1 MFSETYNI
9 FPVDENTMI
18 NSSSA
23 YLFENLTIKQTEKK
37 FINLCTSSIKCV
49 NSSFDR
55 KDGFQSS
62 WTDSWQWD
70 CIVTSTNQ
78 TIQIMRLECDLIF

>member
-37 FINLCTSSIKCV
+37 NL
-49 NSSFDR
+49 
-55 KDGFQSS
+55 
-62 WTDSWQWD
+62 
-70 CIVTSTNQ
+70 
-78 TIQIMRLECDLIF
+78 LIYVLQALNV

>member
-23 YLFENLTIKQTEKK
+23 YLFENLKIKQIEK
-37 FINLCTSSIKCV
+37 
-49 NSSFDR
+49 
-55 KDGFQSS
+55 
-62 WTDSWQWD
+62 
-70 CIVTSTNQ
+70 
-78 TIQIMRLECDLIF
+78 